1 MSDQPCLRT
10 QRLSVGYQG
19 VAIVRDLN
27 LTVAPGEVVVLL
39 GRNGAGKTTTLH
51 TIAGLLPPLTGDVY
65 LGDAH
70 AEGPLYKRA
79 RRGLGLV
86 TEDRAIIRRL
96 SVQDN
101 LRVGGVELDRA
112 LAIFP
117 ELRPLRRRKAGL
129 LSGGEQQM
137 QALSRALAK
146 GPRVMLADELSFG
159 LAPLVVARL
168 LEAVRAV
175 ARDHGTGVLLVEQH
189 ATAALRFADRGYV
202 IADGRI
208 SIEGS
213 AAELRQRISEIE
225 ESYLAAPGAAGR
237 PADPPEV
244 APAVTD

>member
-1 MSDQPCLRT
+1 MSDVPCLRT

-19 VAIVRDLN
+19 VAIVSDLN

-65 LGDAH
+65 LGGQH

-79 RRGLGLV
+79 RNGLGLV

-117 ELRPLRRRKAGL
+117 ELGPLRRRKAGL

-137 QALSRALAK
+137 LALSRALAK
-146 GPRVMLADELSFG
+146 GPRVLLADELSFG
-159 LAPLVVARL
+159 LAPLVVVRL

-175 ARDHGTGVLLVEQH
+175 AREHGTGVLLVEQH

-208 SIEGS
+208 SMDGS
-213 AAELRQRISEIE
+213 ATELRQRIGEIE
-225 ESYLAAPGAAGR
+225 ESYLTAPGGAADPAGPADAGR
-237 PADPPEV
+237 T
-244 APAVTD
+244 VTE

>member
-1 MSDQPCLRT
+1 MSDMPCLRT
-10 QRLSVGYQG
+10 QRLSVGHQG
-19 VAIVRDLN
+19 VAIVSDLN
-27 LTVAPGEVVVLL
+27 LTVSPGEVVVLL

-51 TIAGLLPPLTGDVY
+51 TIAGLLPALTGDIY
-65 LGDAH
+65 LGQEH

-79 RRGLGLV
+79 RNGLGLV

-101 LRVGGVELDRA
+101 LRVGGVELDKA

-117 ELRPLRRRKAGL
+117 ELVPLRRRKAGL

-137 QALSRALAK
+137 LALSRALAK
-146 GPRVMLADELSFG
+146 EPRVLLADELSFG

-175 ARDHGTGVLLVEQH
+175 AREHGTGVLLVEQH

-213 AAELRQRISEIE
+213 ATELRQRIGEIE
-225 ESYLAAPGAAGR
+225 ESYLAAPGGADR
-237 PADPPEV
+237 PTDPPEV
-244 APAVTD
+244 AQAATE

>member
-1 MSDQPCLRT
+1 MSDRPCLRT

-19 VAIVRDLN
+19 VAIVSDLN
-27 LTVAPGEVVVLL
+27 LTVSPGEVVVLL

-51 TIAGLLPPLTGDVY
+51 TIAGLLPALTGDIY
-65 LGDAH
+65 LGEAP
-70 AEGPLYKRA
+70 AEGPLHKRV
-79 RRGLGLV
+79 RNGLGLV

-101 LRVGGVELDRA
+101 LRVGGAELGKA

-117 ELRPLRRRKAGL
+117 ELGPLRRRKAGL

-137 QALSRALAK
+137 LALSRALAK
-146 GPRVMLADELSFG
+146 EPRVLLADELSFG

-175 ARDHGTGVLLVEQH
+175 AREHGTGVLLVEQH

-213 AAELRQRISEIE
+213 ATELRHRISEIE
-225 ESYLAAPGAAGR
+225 ESYLAAPGGAAP

-244 APAVTD
+244 ARPATE